1 VFFFIN
7 LTSVLDKDVII
18 EMQSK
23 QIAVL
28 LSQMEVLTARVLEL
42 ENNQKKDSNNSSK
55 PPSTDIGKVRKTRSL
70 RIPGDKS
77 HGGQAGHKGD
87 TLKSVSNPDIIEVH
101 HVANCTCCGKELG
114 VVELAGYKSRQV
126 FDLPPIQLPVT
137 EHRVE
142 TKQCP
147 DCATLSTASFP
158 TGVSQSVQYGKGIQK
173 LAVYLSNYQ
182 LLPYQRTA
190 ELFEDLLGHRINE
203 ASLVSMNQRFAA
215 NADGFIEQLKEC
227 LSDQA
232 VLHADETGYYYKS
245 KRNWLH
251 VLATEKHTLYM
262 PHAKRGTEAMD
273 AMGILPGYKGRL
285 IHDFWKSYNEYE
297 CAHGL
302 CNVHHL
308 RDLTFCSEI
317 EKSPWAAQ
325 MKQFLSDLQGQ
336 VSQAKK
342 DNATALSPDHIRSW
356 QDKYDHLLKAG
367 WEAHPPPAKQ
377 QGKRGA
383 VKKTKTQNLLQRFG
397 EYKESIL
404 AFACDF
410 NIPFGNNLA
419 EQAIRM
425 MKIKQKISGCFRTE
439 QGAIQFAIIR
449 SYIST
454 MKKQG
459 KNIFIALDEL
469 LSGNRIVLA

>member
-1 VFFFIN
+1 ME
-7 LTSVLDKDVII
+7 KDLII
-18 EMQSK
+18 EIQRT
-23 QIAVL
+23 QIESL
-28 LSQMEVLTARVLEL
+28 LFQIRELTARVLEL
-42 ENNQKKDSNNSSK
+42 ENNNKKDSNNSSK
-55 PPSTDIGKVRKTRSL
+55 PPSTDIGKIRATKSL
-70 RIPGDKS
+70 RVAGNKS
-77 HGGQAGHKGD
+77 QGGQAGHKGD
-87 TLKSVSNPDIIEVH
+87 TLKSVNHPDIIEVH
-101 HVANCTCCGKELG
+101 RVTICTCCSRDLTI
-114 VVELAGYKSRQV
+114 LAPTGYKSRQV
-126 FDLPPIQLPVT
+126 FDLPAIRLQVT

-142 TKQCP
+142 TKCCP

-158 TGVSQSVQYGKGIQK
+158 PGVSQSVGYGKSIQK

-203 ASLVSMNQRFAA
+203 ASLLSMNQRFSANLAA
-215 NADGFIEQLKEC
+215 FTGQLRERLSEQP
-227 LSDQA
+227 

-251 VLATEKHTLYM
+251 VLATEKYTLYT
-262 PHAKRGTEAMD
+262 PHAKRGAEAMNE
-273 AMGILPGYKGRL
+273 MGILPGYKGTL
-285 IHDFWKSYNEYE
+285 IHDFWKSYNDYE

-317 EKSPWAAQ
+317 EKSLWATQ
-325 MKQFLSDLQGQ
+325 MKQFLLELQEDVNQTKQRNVNCLTPQQ
-336 VSQAKK
+336 V
-342 DNATALSPDHIRSW
+342 RYW
-356 QDKYDHLLKAG
+356 QDKYDYLLKAG
-367 WEAHPPPAKQ
+367 WQAHPLPEKQ

-383 VKKTKTQNLLQRFG
+383 VKKTKTQNLLQRF
-397 EYKESIL
+397 EQYKESIL

-425 MKIKQKISGCFRTE
+425 MKVKQKISGCFRTE
-439 QGAIQFAIIR
+439 QGAIQFATIR
-449 SYIST
+449 SFIST

-459 KNIFIALDEL
+459 KNIFVALDDL
-469 LSGNRIVLA
+469 LSGNHIELA

>member
-1 VFFFIN
+1 MHRV
-7 LTSVLDKDVII
+7 TS
-18 EMQSK
+18 
-23 QIAVL
+23 
-28 LSQMEVLTARVLEL
+28 
-42 ENNQKKDSNNSSK
+42 
-55 PPSTDIGKVRKTRSL
+55 
-70 RIPGDKS
+70 
-77 HGGQAGHKGD
+77 
-87 TLKSVSNPDIIEVH
+87 
-101 HVANCTCCGKELG
+101 CTCCGKELG
-114 VVELAGYKSRQV
+114 EFESMGYKGRQV
-126 FDLPPIQLPVT
+126 FDLPPIRLQVT
-137 EHRVE
+137 EHRAE
-142 TKQCP
+142 TKCCP

-158 TGVSQSVQYGKGIQK
+158 AGVSQPVQYGKGIQK
-173 LAVYLSNYQ
+173 LAVYLCNYQ

-203 ASLVSMNQRFAA
+203 ASLLSMNQRFSSNLA
-215 NADGFIEQLKEC
+215 GFTAQLRER
-227 LSDQA
+227 LSEQA

-251 VLATEKHTLYM
+251 VLATEKYTLYT
-262 PHAKRGTEAMD
+262 PHAKRGAEAMNE
-273 AMGILPGYKGRL
+273 MGILPDYKGTL

-317 EKSPWAAQ
+317 EKNTWATK
-325 MKQFLSDLQGQ
+325 MKQFLLELEQE
-336 VSQAKK
+336 VNQAKQL
-342 DNATALSPDHIRSW
+342 NAKCLTPRQLCSW

-367 WEAHPPPAKQ
+367 WEAHPLPAKQ

-383 VKKTKTQNLLQRFG
+383 IKKTKTQNLLQRF
-397 EYKESIL
+397 EQYKESIL

-425 MKIKQKISGCFRTE
+425 IKVKQKISGCFRTE
-439 QGAIQFAIIR
+439 QGAIQFATIR
-449 SYIST
+449 SFIST

-459 KNIFIALDEL
+459 KNIFCALDDLRTGNNIAL
-469 LSGNRIVLA
+469 A